1 MAEKNLVIVESP
13 AKARTIE
20 KYLGS
25 NYQVVASMG
34 HLRDLPKST
43 MGVDI
48 DGDFT
53 PQYLPVKD
61 RADVIADLKKRAKS
75 AGTVYLATD
84 PDREGEAIS
93 WHLKELLNLP
103 DDKAK
108 RVTFNE
114 ITKKV
119 VTESIQ
125 HPREI
130 DQDLVDAQ
138 QARRVLDRI
147 VGYQLSPLLWKKIRR
162 GLSAGRVQSVATRM
176 VVMREEEIEAFIPEE
191 YWEISAKLLAHQ
203 AHGRKLHF
211 TARLATLDGQKAVI
225 ANAEEA
231 QKAVERI
238 QKAHFAVNSIK
249 MSEKRKMP
257 AAPFTTSSLQQEAS
271 RKLGFTT
278 AKTMQVV
285 QQLYEGID
293 LEGEGTQG
301 IVSYI
306 RTDSVRISDEA
317 LNALR
322 EYIPERFGSDYLPE
336 KPNEYKGRKNAQDA
350 HEAIRP
356 TDVHRTPDSIKPSLT
371 KEQYNLY
378 KLIYNRFL
386 ASQMMPA
393 LYETMT
399 MEISGDGVGMRFY
412 GEHKKFAGFTSVYE
426 ESTDDDVASSETTLP
441 QLSEGDAVAVADV
454 ASEQHF
460 TQPPSRYT
468 EASLVRMM
476 EEKGIGR
483 PSTYAPTI
491 TTIIARG
498 YVSREKKRLYPTE
511 LGRMVTSMME
521 TYFEDIVDVEFTA
534 ELEDKL
540 DKVEEG
546 EMDWKQILRD
556 LKRPVKIYALFERGE
571 EDQPLL
577 ELLNRYSA
585 ASDMVTWE
593 QTPPSLN
600 PLLLTRFSSSTTNVS
615 AQNLIVYCEETDR
628 YRVLTATDFVT
639 LSVDTDSGSYNV
651 SGLAYEQ
658 QITSAIAYVTRDT
671 VPTLHIAT
679 GHGELG
685 EDSLS
690 AFTTLLTNNHYNA
703 VFEKLSDMTFASGD
717 VLCILSPVKDYT
729 DAEMDIIRAY
739 VQGGGAVLFSCDYT
753 DPIENMPNVL
763 SLLRSYGFLP
773 ESGLVMASPDET
785 DTFYNNNRLALLP
798 EMQATDVTLEMML
811 NGRTAMLMVASRG
824 FDPSPESDNSL
835 LVDAV
840 LTTSSKSYLVDTTAS
855 RLSITQSDSDKTG
868 PFALALQAKRFTDT
882 GDVSRAFIIGSSA
895 LLTEEQLFTMTDG
908 EEFLVRAVSFLTG
921 DDSIDT
927 SIMVKTALRPGLS
940 VNALSLGSVVLVGL
954 PILVLLAAVIIL
966 LPRRNL

>member
-1 MAEKNLVIVESP
+1 MANNLVIVESP
-13 AKARTIE
+13 AKVKTI
-20 KYLGS
+20 KKFLGS
-25 NYQVVASMG
+25 TYEVDASNG
-34 HLRDLPKST
+34 HVRDLPKSSLGFDAEHDYEPKYIT
-43 MGVDI
+43 IRGKGDI
-48 DGDFT
+48 
-53 PQYLPVKD
+53 LAKLRKEVKK
-61 RADVIADLKKRAKS
+61 ADKI
-75 AGTVYLATD
+75 YLATD

-93 WHLKELLNLP
+93 WHLMKALKLDEAK
-103 DDKAK
+103 DKK
-108 RVTFNE
+108 VYRISFNE
-114 ITKKV
+114 ITKNAVKA
-119 VTESIQ
+119 SLKA
-125 HPREI
+125 PRTI
-130 DQDLVDAQ
+130 DMHLVDAQ
-138 QARRVLDRI
+138 QTRRMLDRM
-147 VGYQLSPLLWKKIRR
+147 VGYRISPLLWAKVKR
-162 GLSAGRVQSVATRM
+162 GLSAGRVQSVALRM
-176 VVMREEEIEAFIPEE
+176 ICDREAEIEAFIPEE

-491 TTIIARG
+491 TTIISRG

-556 LKRPVKIYALFERGE
+556 FYPPF
-571 EDQPLL
+571 
-577 ELLNRYSA
+577 
-585 ASDMVTWE
+585 E
-593 QTPPSLN
+593 QTLK
-600 PLLLTRFSSSTTNVS
+600 
-615 AQNLIVYCEETDR
+615 
-628 YRVLTATDFVT
+628 
-639 LSVDTDSGSYNV
+639 
-651 SGLAYEQ
+651 LAEQ
-658 QITSAIAYVTRDT
+658 QI
-671 VPTLHIAT
+671 
-679 GHGELG
+679 
-685 EDSLS
+685 
-690 AFTTLLTNNHYNA
+690 
-703 VFEKLSDMTFASGD
+703 EK
-717 VLCILSPVKDYT
+717 VEVKDEPSDVPCDKCGAMMVYKMGRFGKFLACPNFPECRNT
-729 DAEMDIIRAY
+729 KPIVTYIDAPCPKCGARLMEKTSRKNRKFYGCERYPECDFVSWEKPVTEKCPVCGSYMVEKRGRKGEVWHLCANETCHHRIE
-739 VQGGGAVLFSCDYT
+739 VQ
-753 DPIENMPNVL
+753 
-763 SLLRSYGFLP
+763 
-773 ESGLVMASPDET
+773 ASEEEADE
-785 DTFYNNNRLALLP
+785 
-798 EMQATDVTLEMML
+798 
-811 NGRTAMLMVASRG
+811 
-824 FDPSPESDNSL
+824 
-835 LVDAV
+835 
-840 LTTSSKSYLVDTTAS
+840 
-855 RLSITQSDSDKTG
+855 
-868 PFALALQAKRFTDT
+868 
-882 GDVSRAFIIGSSA
+882 
-895 LLTEEQLFTMTDG
+895 
-908 EEFLVRAVSFLTG
+908 
-921 DDSIDT
+921 
-927 SIMVKTALRPGLS
+927 
-940 VNALSLGSVVLVGL
+940 
-954 PILVLLAAVIIL
+954 
-966 LPRRNL
+966 